1 MDKLTSYN
9 DYVEKINKFD
19 ESSLGNKLDYAWLLK
34 NRVIP
39 FYEDNNSVFIFACK
53 RETNLILNIEYMLK
67 KECQVHLI
75 ADEYL
80 DRLLKYV
87 DKRDIY
93 KSNNKISIF
102 KVEDQDE
109 TDNIEIIK
117 YLNKLIETA
126 IFNEVSDIHIE
137 PQKDKLRI
145 RFRINGRLVDKDY
158 LPLDHLQIIITR
170 IKVLGRLDLA
180 ERRLP
185 QDGRITFGYEN
196 RDIDLRI
203 STIPTIYGEKIVIRL
218 LDSSFKY
225 NTLESLGL
233 KAEEIMVIERNLLK
247 QNGMTLVVGPTGSG
261 KTTTIY
267 SILNRINS
275 EEINITTLEDPCE
288 YKIEGINQV
297 QINPRQGL
305 KFSNTLRNI
314 LRQDPD
320 VIFIGELRDQETVE
334 TALRSA
340 ITGHYLLSTLH
351 VKDSVSSI
359 NRLKDMGGENF
370 LISSALNLVIS
381 QRLVRTLCPDCKEE
395 VSEDRF
401 NLGIEKSFKAI
412 GCPNCING
420 YTGRKAVF
428 EFLEIDDRIKE
439 MINTNKSYFEILDY
453 CRSKGFIT
461 MREKLFQEVING
473 TTSVEEIIKI
483 I

>member
-39 FYEDNNSVFIFACK
+39 FYEDNDSVFIFACK

-67 KECQVHLI
+67 KECQVYLI
-75 ADEYL
+75 ADEDL
-80 DRLLKYV
+80 DKLLKYV

-117 YLNKLIETA
+117 YLNSLIETA
-126 IFNEVSDIHIE
+126 ISNEVSDIHIE
-137 PQKDKLRI
+137 PQKDKVRV

-158 LPLDHLQIIITR
+158 LPLDHLQIILTR

-185 QDGRITFGYEN
+185 QDGRITFEYEN

-203 STIPTIYGEKIVIRL
+203 STIPTLYGEKVVIRL

-233 KAEEIMVIERNLLK
+233 SLDEIKIIERNLLK

-320 VIFIGELRDQETVE
+320 VIFIGELRDTKQEW
-334 TALRSA
+334 
-340 ITGHYLLSTLH
+340 
-351 VKDSVSSI
+351 
-359 NRLKDMGGENF
+359 
-370 LISSALNLVIS
+370 
-381 QRLVRTLCPDCKEE
+381 
-395 VSEDRF
+395 
-401 NLGIEKSFKAI
+401 
-412 GCPNCING
+412 
-420 YTGRKAVF
+420 
-428 EFLEIDDRIKE
+428 
-439 MINTNKSYFEILDY
+439 
-453 CRSKGFIT
+453 
-461 MREKLFQEVING
+461 LF
-473 TTSVEEIIKI
+473 
-483 I
+483 

>member
-1 MDKLTSYN
+1 MNKFTSYN
-9 DYVEKINKFD
+9 DYIEQINNFD
-19 ESSLGNKLDYAWLLK
+19 KSSLGNKLDYAWFLN

-39 FYEDNNSVFIFACK
+39 FYGDNNSVFIFASK
-53 RETNLILNIEYMLK
+53 RDVTLIMNIEFILK
-67 KECQVHLI
+67 RDCEVYLI
-75 ADEYL
+75 TDEDL

-87 DKRDIY
+87 GKRDIY
-93 KSNNKISIF
+93 KSSNKLSIF

-109 TDNIEIIK
+109 INNIEIIN
-117 YLNKLIETA
+117 YLNNLIETA
-126 IFNEVSDIHIE
+126 ISNEVSDIHIE

-185 QDGRITFGYEN
+185 QDGRITFEYEN

-203 STIPTIYGEKIVIRL
+203 STIPTLYGEKIVIRL

-233 KAEEIMVIERNLLK
+233 KEEEIKIIERNLLK

-305 KFSNTLRNI
+305 NFSNTLRNI

-351 VKDSVSSI
+351 VKDTISSI
-359 NRLKDMGGENF
+359 DRLKDMGGENF

-381 QRLVRTLCPDCKEE
+381 QRLIRTLCPKCKEE
-395 VSEDRF
+395 INEDKF
-401 NLGIEKSFKAI
+401 NLGIEKSFKAV
-412 GCPNCING
+412 GCPACING

-428 EFLEIDDRIKE
+428 ELIEIDDQIKD
-439 MINTNKSYFEILDY
+439 MINTNKSYFEILEY
-453 CRSKGFIT
+453 CKSKDFKP
-461 MREKLFQEVING
+461 MREKLFEEVING